1 MIKVTAYDAQR
12 KEHTFEAKAGSSVLA
27 QLEAAGISAP
37 SQCRTG
43 RCNTC
48 SCKVHDGNFHL
59 DHEAFG
65 KRLADPGKGR
75 MLTCIAGFKQRY
87 LEDAEA
93 HEVILSL

>member
-12 KEHTFEAKAGSSVLA
+12 KEYAFEGKEGSTVLE

-37 SQCRTG
+37 YSCRSGT
-43 RCNTC
+43 CNVC
-48 SCKVHDGNFHL
+48 SCKVSDGNFFI

-75 MLTCIAGFKQRY
+75 LLTCIAGFKKRF

-93 HEVILSL
+93 HEVVISL